1 MTQRKVALVTG
12 GGRGIG
18 RAIALRLAAEGY
30 AVGVASRSR
39 GQLDQVV
46 REIEAA
52 GGTALALP
60 CDVTLQQEVTRTIE
74 TARTQL
80 GDITVLVNNAGVSG
94 PLGPIG
100 VVDAQAW
107 WAAQAVHVLGSLLFM
122 TDIVPR
128 MAARGGGRIIN
139 VCSVAGV
146 LIANNFSA
154 YAVAKA
160 TLIRL
165 SEHVAAERRDQN
177 IQVFPI
183 QPGTIHTDMA
193 RETLT
198 MPDAAKWAAPLVN
211 MLQQITPEQSDQALA
226 KMQDFVADLARG
238 RFDVL
243 SGRYLDVDQDL
254 AALLS
259 GRDAQ

>member
-1 MTQRKVALVTG
+1 MTQQKVALVTG

-18 RAIALRLAAEGY
+18 RAIALRLAAEGH

-39 GQLDQVV
+39 AQLDEVV
-46 REIEAA
+46 RDIEAA
-52 GGTALALP
+52 GGTALALT
-60 CDVTLQQEVTRTIE
+60 CDVTRQQDVTRAIE

-80 GDITVLVNNAGVSG
+80 GDITVLVNNAGISG

-100 VVDAQAW
+100 VADPHAW
-107 WAAQAVHVLGSLLFM
+107 WAAQAVHVLGALLFM

-146 LIANNFSA
+146 MIANNFSS
-154 YAVAKA
+154 YAVAKS

-165 SEHVAAERRDQN
+165 SEHVAAERRAQN

-183 QPGTIHTDMA
+183 QPGTILTDMA
-193 RETLT
+193 RQTLAL
-198 MPDAAKWAAPLVN
+198 PDAAQWAAPLVG
-211 MLQQITPEQSDQALA
+211 MLQRLTPEQSDRALA

-238 RFDVL
+238 RFDAL
-243 SGRYLDVDQDL
+243 SGRYLDVDQDP
-254 AALLS
+254 AALL
-259 GRDAQ
+259 ATP